1 MDDDKVLA
9 GIIRDYPDAL
19 SDRKRLQALLMD
31 FFPQDRRKRNLLM
44 IVFDDGIVGELRDL
58 GKIDQMTMYR
68 FVRSIEQ
75 GYDIR
80 TKSAEA
86 AVKAWIKAMGLSAD
100 DNGGKSDQDSQTEKK
115 DFLEGT
121 RRTANAV
128 REWVSCESDS
138 LYEFEET
145 SRGLRILKYVDFDEP
160 VVVIPNIIEGK
171 KVIAVGNYAFK
182 GCVGIEKIIISEG
195 IEILGNGAF
204 LNCRGLKEAVL
215 PGSLRGIGSTDATGC
230 PKILGSEI
238 KYDGAFAY
246 SGLEEIIVPDRVKY
260 IGENSFAGCGQLK
273 RAVLPDKLREIKENT
288 FRWCKNLREVAFP
301 RELDVIRISA
311 FEGCDALRTVD
322 LPEGVAA
329 IEEGAF
335 AGCKSLESIYIPDS
349 VTEIGG
355 GKGTGFLKTFG
366 EPDERHENFT
376 IRCNIGS
383 YAMQYARAQ
392 QIICAKA

>member
-9 GIIRDYPDAL
+9 GIIQDYPDAL

-44 IVFDDGIVGELRDL
+44 LVFDDGMVSEMRGL
-58 GKIDQMTMYR
+58 GQMDQMTLHR
-68 FVRSIEQ
+68 FVKSIEL

-80 TKSAEA
+80 TRSAEA
-86 AVKAWIKAMGLSAD
+86 AVTAWAKALGLSMD
-100 DNGGKSDQDSQTEKK
+100 GNGDQ
-115 DFLEGT
+115 
-121 RRTANAV
+121 
-128 REWVSCESDS
+128 REETQVCVDRQKPSAQKEWTSCESDS

-204 LNCRGLKEAVL
+204 LNCKGLKEAVL
-215 PGSLRGIGSTDATGC
+215 PESLRGIGSTDATGC

-238 KYDGAFAY
+238 KYEGAFEY
-246 SGLEEIIVPDRVKY
+246 SGLESVTVPDSVKY

-273 RAVLPDKLREIKENT
+273 RAVLPDKLREIRENT
-288 FRWCKNLREVAFP
+288 FRWCKSLREVVFP
-301 RELDVIRISA
+301 RELEAVRVSA
-311 FEGCDALRTVD
+311 FEGCGDLQTVD
-322 LPEGVAA
+322 LPEGVTS

-335 AGCKSLESIYIPDS
+335 AGCKKLESIYIPDS

-366 EPDERHENFT
+366 EPDERHEDFT
-376 IRCNIGS
+376 IRCNMGS
-383 YAMQYARAQ
+383 YAMQYARTW
-392 QIICAKA
+392 QIRCMKA